1 MKKPSRWPW
10 LIVALLS
17 GFVVMSGWSFYRAS
31 REGSAVTDR
40 DYYSHGLR
48 YNQTLLE
55 RQAATSL
62 GWQTTSQL
70 QGRLLTIHLR
80 DRDQRDVAGAVAT
93 LTLLGSGKAPSLD
106 LPLREGE
113 PGTSRANIPDDLHGE
128 HPAEIAF
135 QRDGARLNQR
145 LLLAFR

>member
-10 LIVALLS
+10 LIIALFA
-17 GFVVMSGWSFYRAS
+17 GFVVISGWSFYRAAKG
-31 REGSAVTDR
+31 GSAVTDR

-55 RQAATSL
+55 RQAAASL

-70 QGRLLTIHLR
+70 EGRLLTIRLR
-80 DRDQRDVAGAVAT
+80 DRDQRGVAGAAGT
-93 LTLLGSGKAPSLD
+93 LILLGSGSAPPTELA
-106 LPLREGE
+106 LRETE
-113 PGTSRANIPDDLHGE
+113 PGTYRAHVPDGLHGE
-128 HPAEIAF
+128 QAAEIAF
-135 QRDGARLNQR
+135 QRDGARLSQR